1 MAKISDNIQWSV
13 YILRCG
19 DGSYYTGVTK
29 SVKRRVEEHEN
40 GKGAKYLRG
49 RGPLEVVFQKIVESY
64 GSALKKEKKIKKLSR
79 INKIKLISDS
89 SLFDLL

>member
-1 MAKISDNIQWSV
+1 MTKMSDNIQWSV
-13 YILRCG
+13 YILQCG

-29 SVKRRVEEHEN
+29 SVKRRVGEHEN

-79 INKIKLISDS
+79 INKIKLISNP